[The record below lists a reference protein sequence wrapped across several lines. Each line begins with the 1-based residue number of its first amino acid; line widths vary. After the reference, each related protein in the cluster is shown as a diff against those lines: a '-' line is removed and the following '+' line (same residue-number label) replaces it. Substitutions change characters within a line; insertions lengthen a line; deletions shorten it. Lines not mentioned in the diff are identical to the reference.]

1 MATPD
6 ALYPAVA
13 AVAVAII
20 GVIGNA
26 VRPRGKDD
34 ADLDSEASELENELD
49 LLRNLSS
56 AWQEER
62 DRRLDLERR
71 LAECEERE
79 KKREQ

>member
-1 MATPD
+1 MSTPD

-13 AVAVAII
+13 AVIVALI
-20 GVIGNA
+20 GVAGNA
-26 VRPRGKDD
+26 FRPRRKD
-34 ADLDSEASELENELD
+34 ADLDDEASELEAELD

-71 LAECEERE
+71 LADCEERE